1 MLPTTCCAYQR
12 SRLLLDPSWTRLCR
26 GNTDNRLRCQPCPS
40 HKAHGHCSHALS
52 EQTDSG
58 GSYGRLM
65 AHLICI
71 NNGGLDDIWA
81 VSAQLNRAF
90 SLGPSAETPS
100 TAHPAHTGRSVF
112 QVGKYSDV
120 TVLVSFCPAWQ
131 QGSTCTVLLSKDQ
144 AIPAPCLPS
153 RPPNGKGGFQ
163 DEGPVPFSQLP
174 PRGPD
179 FILFFFFPCATQ
191 LHGDLSCSFGCEGS
205 SVSFQLVFCENCSTC
220 TCIFD
225 VFVEMNSSFPPAVLT
240 SLP

>member
-12 SRLLLDPSWTRLCR
+12 SLLLLDPSWTRLYR

-40 HKAHGHCSHALS
+40 HKVHGHCSHVLS

-71 NNGGLDDIWA
+71 NNGGLDDFWA

-120 TVLVSFCPAWQ
+120 TAASAGLF
-131 QGSTCTVLLSKDQ
+131 L
-144 AIPAPCLPS
+144 PCLAARQYLHSPLEQRPS
-153 RPPNGKGGFQ
+153 H
-163 DEGPVPFSQLP
+163 SSS
-174 PRGPD
+174 
-179 FILFFFFPCATQ
+179 
-191 LHGDLSCSFGCEGS
+191 LSA
-205 SVSFQLVFCENCSTC
+205 Q
-220 TCIFD
+220 
-225 VFVEMNSSFPPAVLT
+225 
-240 SLP
+240 